1 MLNSFSSTGAPYNP
15 LSLSFLALLGF
26 IGFCFNVALY
36 FDDINNR
43 GGVLNNVAKKRD
55 ELQEHMESSKIEV
68 KGEQTGMF
76 VGETAF
82 TDETPASDPNKL
94 SAIVSNPDALK
105 RSMARAS
112 LAT

>member
-1 MLNSFSSTGAPYNP
+1 
-15 LSLSFLALLGF
+15 
-26 IGFCFNVALY
+26 
-36 FDDINNR
+36 
-43 GGVLNNVAKKRD
+43 
-55 ELQEHMESSKIEV
+55 MESPKIEV

-94 SAIVSNPDALK
+94 SAIISNPDALK

-112 LAT
+112 LAK